1 MAAALAIEK
10 AIPTL
15 NKARLASQVFIEINS
30 IHKKTAF
37 KIYLV
42 NLLNKILLNSNHSI
56 LI

>member
-30 IHKKTAF
+30 IHKKQ
-37 KIYLV
+37 
-42 NLLNKILLNSNHSI
+42 LLKFT
-56 LI
+56 